1 MRLPERGQII
11 GLTSLGLIF
20 AAAGAASLTFP
31 IRAQIFPLFVG
42 ILGTVLALA
51 EWWSIRRMRAD
62 RHAKI
67 LRTNSEPESW
77 KPSDITGVRTDFYRT
92 LPYLFWLLGLFA
104 LVALV
109 GFVSAAAIFAAAFL
123 RREANIRWIL
133 CIVSSLAV
141 LGSLLVL
148 GNLFSL
154 RWPLSLVDPL
164 RALGLL

>member
-1 MRLPERGQII
+1 MRLPAREQII

-51 EWWSIRRMRAD
+51 EWVSMRRMRSD
-62 RHAKI
+62 QHAKV
-67 LRTNSEPESW
+67 LRTDSEHEPW
-77 KPSDITGVRTDFYRT
+77 KPSDITGVGTDFYRT

-123 RREANIRWIL
+123 RREANVRWIL

-154 RWPLSLVDPL
+154 RWPISLVDPL